1 MEDSLV
7 GKQIREYEI
16 LSVIGKGGMGAVY
29 RARHIYLDEERAIKV
44 IRPQFSASRDYLDR
58 FIREARILT
67 RMRHPNLVLL
77 YEFGTLD
84 KNIFFMVLELI
95 NGESVLARIRRNGRI
110 SIDETVRII
119 RAAALG
125 LHAAHQQGI
134 IHRDISPDNLLIVK
148 QEGSDREITKVIDFG
163 IAKPQMEGAFTRSN
177 LYIGKPEYGSPERI
191 GVEGVPVDH
200 RADVYSL
207 GVTMYFMVT
216 GVLPFQGKTPWEI
229 MSKHLAE
236 MPAPVT
242 SHFEQGEFPEAL
254 NRFILKAIAKLPADR
269 HSSMQEFVEEL
280 DEIISPEEDRKQD
293 QDTFL
298 EEAGHELRTR
308 LNAII
313 GYSEILEEDA
323 IDHGHNSYILDLRKI
338 HAAGKHLLWL
348 IGGSDPNEEVKVTS
362 RNAFDKG
369 KEFYDQMK
377 WEEAI
382 HMWKQAMHEKN
393 PDASLDQWITAAETR
408 LNSEKQI
415 REQLIGLFDRCE
427 TLLEK
432 KKLLEA
438 KAALEDAERSSS
450 GNYRIADL
458 RKQMDSL
465 RKKLDREIEKVLA
478 ESGYKEI
485 LSQQLEKT
493 IALMQENLPELKKTL
508 MIFQT
513 DPNAKSGDAQNV
525 VEKTV
530 FLDEPAKENKNTEVE
545 NRREQPSKTSRRKT
559 KQT

>member
-1 MEDSLV
+1 MEDSFL
-7 GKQIREYEI
+7 GKHIREYEI
-16 LSVIGKGGMGAVY
+16 LNVIGKGGMGAVY

-44 IRPQFSASRDYLDR
+44 IRPQFSASRDYLER

-95 NGESVLARIRRNGRI
+95 NGESVLARIRRYGRI
-110 SIDETVRII
+110 PIDETVRII
-119 RAAALG
+119 RAASLG

-148 QEGSDREITKVIDFG
+148 QEGSEREITKVIDFG
-163 IAKPQMEGAFTRSN
+163 IAKPQMEGGFTRSN

-191 GVEGVPVDH
+191 GVEGVSVDH
-200 RADVYSL
+200 RADIYSL
-207 GVTMYFMVT
+207 GVTMYFMIT

-236 MPAPVT
+236 EPAPVA
-242 SHFEQGEFPEAL
+242 SHFPEGEFPEAL
-254 NRFILKAIAKLPADR
+254 GRFISKAMAKLPANR
-269 HSSMQEFVEEL
+269 HPSMQEFLEEL
-280 DEIISPEEDRKQD
+280 DEIISPEEDRKPD

-298 EEAGHELRTR
+298 EETGHELRTR

-323 IDHGHNSYILDLRKI
+323 IDQGHQSYIRDLRKI

-348 IGGSDPNEEVKVTS
+348 IGGSDPDEDVKVNS
-362 RNAFDKG
+362 KSSFDKG

-382 HMWKQAMHEKN
+382 QMWKQARHDPR
-393 PDASLDQWITAAETR
+393 PDAGLDQWIAAAETR
-408 LNSEKQI
+408 LNSERQV
-415 REQLIGLFDRCE
+415 REQLTILFERCE
-427 TLLEK
+427 KLLDAG
-432 KKLLEA
+432 KLLEA
-438 KAALEDAERSSS
+438 KTVLEDAERSAS
-450 GNYRIADL
+450 GNYKIADQ
-458 RKQMDSL
+458 RKQMESL
-465 RKKLDREIEKVLA
+465 RKRLDREIEKVLA
-478 ESGYKEI
+478 QSGYKQI
-485 LSQQLEKT
+485 LSQQLERT

-508 MIFQT
+508 QMFQPGQVDET
-513 DPNAKSGDAQNV
+513 QNV

-530 FLDEPAKENKNTEVE
+530 FIANGSEDSKIDVGRA
-545 NRREQPSKTSRRKT
+545 QPSKTSRRKT
-559 KQT
+559 RQT